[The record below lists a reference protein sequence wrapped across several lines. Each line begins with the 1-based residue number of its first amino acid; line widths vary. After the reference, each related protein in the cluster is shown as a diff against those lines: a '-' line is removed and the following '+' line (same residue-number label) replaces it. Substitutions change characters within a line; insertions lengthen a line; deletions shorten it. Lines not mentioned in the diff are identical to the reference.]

1 MQQATHPPTIAA
13 PQRSRSTA
21 PVVGL
26 LQQAAQ
32 LGCLPGLETAQVS
45 SSLVGSLAGST
56 RWYSEGAANCPCVWV
71 AVSLSCFAR
80 TPQNAAAKNTGIKNH
95 RTRHPGKSRTDKG
108 PKPTDQGIHALA
120 RDFSTLIRDKCH
132 PNQVVIGRMKNAAR
146 GSPGLWQVGSGRV
159 GSGGFQN
166 LAGQVGPG
174 QHASKISRVG
184 PIRVWKFSNL
194 AGRVGSGQHVCI
206 EILAFGAG

>member
-108 PKPTDQGIHALA
+108 PKPTDQGIHASA

-146 GSPGLWQVGSGRV
+146 GSPGLWQVWSGRVRRISKSRGSGRAGPTRIENLAGRVDSGLEVFKSRGSGRV
-159 GSGGFQN
+159 GST
-166 LAGQVGPG
+166 
-174 QHASKISRVG
+174 
-184 PIRVWKFSNL
+184 
-194 AGRVGSGQHVCI
+194 CI